1 MKKFLYRLAASIAV
15 SLLIVCIVDASG
27 FVTNGHRSDGLF
39 YQASG
44 IRPDAQLLTING
56 QTVEAEE
63 YLYWLTYDCEY
74 LSSYVSNL
82 DFNAELSDGMTYGDY
97 AKTDALE
104 TVKLYTVVRQLAE
117 ANGVTL
123 TEEDRAALAQQ
134 REQYVAYYGSEE
146 AYQLQIR
153 GMGVSEEAFDRINE
167 GYFLYARLYQSFCSA
182 DSALYPG
189 QEALIDFAREKGYVT
204 TLLLYWPLGGESD
217 DNSRLAAEDFAQ
229 QLRQAEDISATYLEL
244 AAQLGMDDVTESG
257 VTASAE
263 DMGET
268 LTAALSALAPGQVS
282 DVIDTGSALYVAV
295 GQELDV
301 SVLMGAL
308 FEQQVQTACSE
319 AQVVYNQKLYDKLSV
334 SDFFTKLQQARQALS

>member
-1 MKKFLYRLAASIAV
+1 MKKSLYRLAASVAV
-15 SLLIVCIVDASG
+15 SLLIVCIISASG
-27 FVTNGHRSDGLF
+27 FLTNGHRSDGLF

-82 DFNAELSDGMTYGDY
+82 DFDAELSDGMTYGDY
-97 AKTDALE
+97 VKADALE
-104 TVKLYTVVRQLAE
+104 TVKLYTVVRQMAAE
-117 ANGVTL
+117 GGVTL
-123 TEEDRAALAQQ
+123 TEEDQESLAQQ
-134 REQYVAYYGSEE
+134 RAEYVAYYGSEE

-153 GMGVSEEAFDRINE
+153 GMGISEEAFDRINE
-167 GYFLYARLYQSFCSA
+167 GYYLYARLYQSFCTQ
-182 DSALYPG
+182 DSSLYPG
-189 QEALIDFAREKGYVT
+189 QDALVNFAQEEGYVT
-204 TLLLYWPLGGESD
+204 TLLLYWPLDGEND
-217 DNSRLAAEDFAQ
+217 DSYRLAAEDFAQ
-229 QLRQAEDISATYLEL
+229 QLRQAEDVSATYLEL

-268 LTAALSALAPGQVS
+268 LTAALSVLEPGQVS
-282 DVIDTGSALYVAV
+282 DVIDTGNALYVAV
-295 GQELDV
+295 GRELDGT
-301 SVLMGAL
+301 VLASAL

-319 AQVVYNQKLYDKLSV
+319 AKVEYNQKLYDKLNV
-334 SDFFTKLQQARQALS
+334 SSFFTRLLEAREALV

>member
-1 MKKFLYRLAASIAV
+1 MKKSLYRLAASVAV
-15 SLLIVCIVDASG
+15 SLLIVCIISASG
-27 FVTNGHRSDGLF
+27 FLTNGHRSDGLF

-82 DFNAELSDGMTYGDY
+82 DFDAELSDGMTYGDY
-97 AKTDALE
+97 VKADALE
-104 TVKLYTVVRQLAE
+104 TVKLYTVVRQMAAE
-117 ANGVTL
+117 GGVTL
-123 TEEDRAALAQQ
+123 TEEDQESLAQQ
-134 REQYVAYYGSEE
+134 RAEYVAYYGSEE

-153 GMGVSEEAFDRINE
+153 GMGISEEAFDRINE
-167 GYFLYARLYQSFCSA
+167 GYYLYARLYQSFCTQ
-182 DSALYPG
+182 DSSLYPG
-189 QEALIDFAREKGYVT
+189 QDALVNFAQEEGYVT
-204 TLLLYWPLGGESD
+204 TLLLYWPLDGEND
-217 DNSRLAAEDFAQ
+217 DSYRLAAEDFAQ
-229 QLRQAEDISATYLEL
+229 QLRQAEDVSATYLEL

-268 LTAALSALAPGQVS
+268 LTAALSVLEPGQVS
-282 DVIDTGSALYVAV
+282 DVIDTGNALYVAV
-295 GQELDV
+295 GQELDGT
-301 SVLMGAL
+301 VLASAL

-319 AQVVYNQKLYDKLSV
+319 AKVEYNQKLYDKLNV
-334 SDFFTKLQQARQALS
+334 SSFFTRLLEAREALV